1 MTAFRQSASS
11 NPSISKATKLKI
23 KYIDARALKNQ
34 IHDKDEIAVLDIRE
48 HGQYGENHLF
58 FAVSLPYSALELEIE
73 RLIPRK
79 STRIVMY
86 GNRNENDV
94 ALKALSTAGRL
105 GYSDISILQGG
116 IETWQQEGYATF
128 SGVNLPS
135 KTFGELAEHAY
146 DTPRISAT
154 ELHQLLSD
162 DSQNIIVLDGRP
174 VPEYKKMNIPGS
186 VCCPNGE
193 LALRAG
199 ELAPDP
205 DTTIVINCAGRTR
218 SIVGAQTLINLG
230 IPNRVFALENG
241 TQGWYLADFPLEHQS
256 ERIYPASITDETLPV
271 LQKRADDMAR
281 RFNISTIDAAQ
292 VNAWLAQPD
301 RTTFLC
307 DVRTPE
313 EHAKDRLPS
322 IIQHTPGGQLIQATD
337 EYVGVRK
344 ARLVLLDFDGIRA
357 PVIASW
363 LKQLGWEVYLLK
375 NPDTRQIQAADR
387 DSYRP
392 DLQHAR
398 QLTADQLSGFFSEY
412 HDAHIID
419 SRPSMQ
425 FRKLRLK
432 NAAWAIRPTLLSA
445 VPEDRSA
452 PILLVGEK
460 QHKVQLLAQD
470 LEREGYTNLHFVL
483 MDDNSLANSGLPLS
497 DGENL
502 LPDDQCIDFLF
513 FVHDRHHGNKEAAR
527 KYLEWETNLISQIDD
542 QERQTFSFDQH
553 INGAL

>member
-1 MTAFRQSASS
+1 M
-11 NPSISKATKLKI
+11 KI
-23 KYIDARALKNQ
+23 KYIDARSLKNQ

-79 STRIVMY
+79 NTRIVMY
-86 GNRNENDV
+86 GNRHENEV
-94 ALKALSTAGRL
+94 ALKALTTATRL
-105 GYSDISILQGG
+105 GYSDVSILRDG
-116 IETWQQEGYATF
+116 IESWQEEGYATF

-154 ELHQLLSD
+154 ELHQLLKD
-162 DSQNIIVLDGRP
+162 DKQNIIVLDGRP
-174 VPEYKKMNIPGS
+174 IPEYRKMNIPGS

-205 DTTIVINCAGRTR
+205 ETTIVINCAGRTR

-241 TQGWYLADFPLEHQS
+241 TQGWYLADLPLEHQS
-256 ERIYPASITDETLPV
+256 DRIYPASIPDDNLPV
-271 LQKRADDMAR
+271 LKKRADNMAQ
-281 RFNISTIDAAQ
+281 RFNICTIDAAQ
-292 VNAWLAQPD
+292 VNAWLAQTD

-313 EHAKDRLPS
+313 EHAKGGLPS
-322 IIQHTPGGQLIQATD
+322 IVQHTPGGQLIQATD

-344 ARLVLLDFDGIRA
+344 SRLVLLDFDGIRA

-375 NPDTRQIQAADR
+375 NPDSLQIQTADR
-387 DSYRP
+387 DRFQLN
-392 DLQHAR
+392 LQHAR
-398 QLTADQLSGFFSEY
+398 QLTASQLSGFLSEY
-412 HDAHIID
+412 QNAHIID

-425 FRKLRLK
+425 FRKRRLK
-432 NAAWAIRPTLLSA
+432 NARWAIRPTLLSI
-445 VPEDRSA
+445 VPKDSNA

-460 QHKVQLLAQD
+460 QNKVRLLAQD
-470 LEREGYTNLHFVL
+470 LEREGYTNIHFVL
-483 MDDNSLANSGLPLS
+483 LDEESLAKNGLPLS
-497 DGENL
+497 NGENV

-513 FVHDRHHGNKEAAR
+513 FVHDRHQGNKEAAR

-542 QERQTFSFDQH
+542 QERQTFSFD
-553 INGAL
+553 